1 MKRMSVVLRWS
12 LRENLKSKMFLIFLG
27 VMLIAT
33 IPAVLGMSSA
43 FEGITAEGS
52 WEEMQTKLS
61 WIIGMTCYM
70 CAFLTMGVGVIVL
83 ASDPITKE
91 KARGT
96 IESLMATPLKTKDV
110 WLGKSLAAFFP
121 SLILGMAI
129 TGLVVVVLNH
139 LYIVPAIHHFVLP
152 APVTISSFLMVPLII
167 LGLNLLV
174 IYVAMTGNPRYA
186 QAIAVIA
193 FVAVVNI
200 VAQLGARG
208 IFDFTSW
215 NFALINLGVVA
226 LLRGATIFL
235 PRLLTKEKVVLSSK
249 G

>member
-1 MKRMSVVLRWS
+1 MKGMNVVLKWG

-43 FEGITAEGS
+43 FEGIIAKGS
-52 WEEMQTKLS
+52 WEEMQIKLS
-61 WIIGMTCYM
+61 WIMSMTCYM
-70 CAFLTMGVGVIVL
+70 CAFLAMGVGVIVL

-121 SLILGMAI
+121 SLILGMAV
-129 TGLVVVVLNH
+129 TGIVVVVLNY
-139 LYIVPAIHHFVLP
+139 LYIVPVIHHFVLP
-152 APVTISSFLMVPLII
+152 APVAISSFLLVPLII
-167 LGLNLLV
+167 LGVNLLV

-193 FVAVVNI
+193 FVAVVNV
-200 VAQLGARG
+200 VAQLGAHG
-208 IFDFTSW
+208 MLDLASW
-215 NFALINLGVVA
+215 NFTLLNLGVVA
-226 LLRGATIFL
+226 ILGGAAIFL
-235 PRLLTKEKVVLSSK
+235 SRLLTKEKVVLSSK

>member
-12 LRENLKSKMFLIFLG
+12 LRENLKGKAFLIFLG

-33 IPAVLGMSSA
+33 IPAILGMSSA
-43 FEGITAEGS
+43 FEGIIAEGS
-52 WEEMQTKLS
+52 LEEMQIKLS
-61 WIIGMTCYM
+61 WIMGMTCYM
-70 CAFLTMGVGVIVL
+70 CAFLAMGVGVIVL

-121 SLILGMAI
+121 SLILGMAV
-129 TGLVVVVLNH
+129 TGIVVMVLSY
-139 LYIVPAIHHFVLP
+139 LYIMPAIHHFILP
-152 APVTISSFLMVPLII
+152 APVAISSFLLVPLII

-186 QAIAVIA
+186 QGIAVIA

-200 VAQLGARG
+200 VAQLGAHG
-208 IFDFTSW
+208 MLDLTSW
-215 NFALINLGVVA
+215 NFTLINLGIAA
-226 LLRGATIFL
+226 LLGVATVFL
-235 PRLLTKEKVVLSSK
+235 SRLLTKEKVVLSSR

>member
-1 MKRMSVVLRWS
+1 VKRMSVVLRWS

-27 VMLIAT
+27 VMLVAT

-43 FEGITAEGS
+43 FKGIIAEGS
-52 WEEMQTKLS
+52 WEEMQIKLS
-61 WIIGMTCYM
+61 WIMGMTCYM
-70 CAFLTMGVGVIVL
+70 CAFLAMGVGVIVL

-121 SLILGMAI
+121 SLILGMAV
-129 TGLVVVVLNH
+129 TGIVVVVLNY
-139 LYIVPAIHHFVLP
+139 LYIVPVIHHFVLP
-152 APVTISSFLMVPLII
+152 APVAISSFLLVPLII
-167 LGLNLLV
+167 LGVNLLV

-193 FVAVVNI
+193 FVAVVNV
-200 VAQLGARG
+200 VAQLGAHG
-208 IFDFTSW
+208 MLDLASW
-215 NFALINLGVVA
+215 NFTLLNLGVVA
-226 LLRGATIFL
+226 ILGGAAIFL
-235 PRLLTKEKVVLSSK
+235 SRLLTKEKVVLSSK